1 MRHPK
6 RPLAATKLCTEYEL
20 PGPCAWDLAAL
31 GSNWAKPSNRQHQPT
46 YCTQL
51 LGAYRPPPGNHQG
64 AYRKPTAALAVA
76 PAPSASYSGY
86 YYYQYVRR
94 LPLGP
99 SFHPSIHSARHPHP
113 ACSVVLLISTICC
126 LLIRTSLLSSLV
138 VLFCFVLT
146 IFTFYFPYS
155 CRSLNNLNHS
165 SLTLQRDLPAK
176 KAASLPCRS
185 SPIFRANSVPKELG
199 GTHPAIRPLDHFRP
213 PVQFI
218 PELVGLASRYSNLHQ
233 SFSTRTRLATFSH
246 LSRWFFF
253 VVTFDHLS
261 VLENTVAPPKGRWP
275 ASLG

>member
-1 MRHPK
+1 MGRTGLNPPTDSTSPPIVPSCWVPTGRLQGTIREPTGSLQRHLQWP
-6 RPLAATKLCTEYEL
+6 PLPL
-20 PGPCAWDLAAL
+20 P
-31 GSNWAKPSNRQHQPT
+31 
-46 YCTQL
+46 
-51 LGAYRPPPGNHQG
+51 
-64 AYRKPTAALAVA
+64 V
-76 PAPSASYSGY
+76 
-86 YYYQYVRR
+86 
-94 LPLGP
+94 LGP